1 MVNVQTI
8 GPAMSTDT
16 EMASSTEKIG
26 GKKST
31 GVDIIIVA
39 TTNTFREPVSSINKR
54 AIRDTPRLLR
64 RPQQECTQVQY
75 GSIPRVASR
84 GINIAEDPLLGPEYS
99 QYDGRFNGMQCGH
112 SNMAPPI

>member
-1 MVNVQTI
+1 
-8 GPAMSTDT
+8 MSTDT

-54 AIRDTPRLLR
+54 AIRDTLRRLR
-64 RPQQECTQVQY
+64 RPQQECTQVQIREHSKGGFQGDKY
-75 GSIPRVASR
+75 CG
-84 GINIAEDPLLGPEYS
+84 GPLA
-99 QYDGRFNGMQCGH
+99 R
-112 SNMAPPI
+112 A